1 MRIKLD
7 IYVYV
12 NIGVG
17 VLISVSACPWFSP
30 GTLVSS
36 TNKTDHHDITEILL
50 KVAFSTIT
58 LKIYINNSECNNR
71 NYFFFPALKLYVR
84 CDVFWLLI
92 DYMETL
98 WLCRYDFCANNRF
111 SHKLRA
117 TNRFS
122 YTLNM
127 YPWSLG
133 LSLRF
138 SHSYYSSF
146 RENAIKFYKLLWIYY
161 YYALPVPN
169 VPWPT

>member
-1 MRIKLD
+1 M
-7 IYVYV
+7 
-12 NIGVG
+12 
-17 VLISVSACPWFSP
+17 VLISMSACPWFSP

-36 TNKTDHHDITEILL
+36 TNKTDHHDITEILF

-58 LKIYINNSECNNR
+58 LKIYFNNSESNNR
-71 NYFFFPALKLYVR
+71 NYFFFPTLKLYVR

-92 DYMETL
+92 DCMETL
-98 WLCRYDFCANNRF
+98 WLCRYDICANNRF
-111 SHKLRA
+111 SHKLRS

-138 SHSYYSSF
+138 SHSYYSSSLKMQLNF
-146 RENAIKFYKLLWIYY
+146 TNCTEYIIFMLFYLYPMYLDLHSKKRTSQYVVFILM
-161 YYALPVPN
+161 
-169 VPWPT
+169 